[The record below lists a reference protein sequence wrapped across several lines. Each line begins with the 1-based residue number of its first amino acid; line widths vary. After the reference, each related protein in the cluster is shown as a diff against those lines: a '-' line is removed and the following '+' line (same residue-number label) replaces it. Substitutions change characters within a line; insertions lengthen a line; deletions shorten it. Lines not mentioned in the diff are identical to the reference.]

1 MPFLHMPNN
10 GCNAIK
16 PNQISVAMHLN
27 QRLAFMLKAPSQGR
41 TRLSPRDTQ
50 KQTSDYEHGSLNVAM
65 PRFYRVKEIP
75 NRLVVACRVAPA
87 RCGTQDATHTALA
100 YEPHCTRVRTTL
112 HSRANHTAL
121 AYEPEPAVCGALGN
135 IAAAYRHATGA
146 KQRRDDGEV
155 VKPLTNLRAV
165 SKRNRFC
172 LEIVGLGLP
181 ERGSW
186 TDA

>member
-1 MPFLHMPNN
+1 
-10 GCNAIK
+10 
-16 PNQISVAMHLN
+16 
-27 QRLAFMLKAPSQGR
+27 
-41 TRLSPRDTQ
+41 
-50 KQTSDYEHGSLNVAM
+50 M

-87 RCGTQDATHTALA
+87 RCGKQDAT
-100 YEPHCTRVRTTL
+100 
-112 HSRANHTAL
+112 HTAL

-135 IAAAYRHATGA
+135 IAAAYRHAAGA

-181 ERGSW
+181 ERSSW

>member
-1 MPFLHMPNN
+1 MNRTEFFCPMPFLHMPNN

-100 YEPHCTRVRTTL
+100 CEPHCTRVRTTL
-112 HSRANHTAL
+112 RSR
-121 AYEPEPAVCGALGN
+121 
-135 IAAAYRHATGA
+135 
-146 KQRRDDGEV
+146 
-155 VKPLTNLRAV
+155 TNLSQQFAAH
-165 SKRNRFC
+165 
-172 LEIVGLGLP
+172 LEISPPPTDTPQGQSSGGTM
-181 ERGSW
+181 ERL
-186 TDA
+186 

>member
-1 MPFLHMPNN
+1 
-10 GCNAIK
+10 
-16 PNQISVAMHLN
+16 MHLN

-65 PRFYRVKEIP
+65 PRFYRVKEIS
-75 NRLVVACRVAPA
+75 NRLVVARRIAPA
-87 RCGTQDATHTALA
+87 RCGKQGAGGG
-100 YEPHCTRVRTTL
+100 TT
-112 HSRANHTAL
+112 L